1 MWGSWRQTTALFL
14 MHWKLTPVEKDT
26 QRDMSWNSKYIF
38 LTPII
43 GRIDELK
50 KSLCGLKSGMKEKM
64 GRVYVEQN
72 RKLEKFKEKKG
83 STFGVNLFQKN
94 IENLFGVRGTRR
106 FFRTGLK
113 AECCGI
119 IAYIGSG
126 NAQKVLIQGIE
137 ILQNRGYDSCGMSTI
152 GEDGEIVTTKYSSK
166 ECGDSLD
173 RLKKESESIHENH
186 HIGIAHT
193 RWATHGGKTDF
204 NAHPHQ
210 DYKKRISIVHNG
222 TIDNYA
228 SLKSELIKKGIP
240 FQSETDTEVIA
251 NLIGQY
257 LDEGEE
263 FPTAVQKALSR
274 LQGTWGIAVLHKD
287 YKDTM
292 VLARHGSP
300 LLVGVQSGHIYIASE
315 TSALANYTNQYVAMQ
330 DGEIAVLSHEGIDK
344 LITPSRLISID
355 HEKVECSPAP
365 FPHWTLKEIYD
376 QPHALARSLNFGGRI
391 SPYNNMVKLGG
402 LDQRLDELKKVQN
415 VILLGCGTSLHASL
429 FAQLLMEYVSGFNTV
444 TAKDASEILV
454 TGFPRENAGAI
465 AISQSGETADTVKAV
480 NLAGNLGIPIISVVN
495 VVGSMLARTTGCG
508 VYLNAGREVA
518 VASTKAFSTQVLV
531 LSLVAAWFAQNRDV
545 QTSQKCQ
552 ELLEAIH
559 RVPISVGV
567 SLQVK
572 EQCEK
577 IAELIKDQK
586 SIFVL
591 GKGFGYPVALE
602 GALKIKEISYIHSE
616 GYSAG
621 ALKHGPFALI
631 DKEAKTPVILLALSD
646 EHLPMMMNVAQQV
659 KARGARVICI
669 TDNENICKEIDCET
683 IIIPSNGP
691 LTALNAVIPLQLIA
705 YYLAVKKGINPD
717 KPRGLAKAVTV
728 L

>member
-1 MWGSWRQTTALFL
+1 MNFS
-14 MHWKLTPVEKDT
+14 
-26 QRDMSWNSKYIF
+26 SKYKFLVPIVNRINDDLKEKNEKSKFYRFERLTKTMKDEQKLDFLRGSRIF
-38 LTPII
+38 GMISESI
-43 GRIDELK
+43 G
-50 KSLCGLKSGMKEKM
+50 SLCKT
-64 GRVYVEQN
+64 GR
-72 RKLEKFKEKKG
+72 
-83 STFGVNLFQKN
+83 KN
-94 IENLFGVRGTRR
+94 SIFSVPN
-106 FFRTGLK
+106 K
-113 AECCGI
+113 AYCCGI
-119 IAYIGSG
+119 IGYIGSG
-126 NAQKVLIQGIE
+126 DAQKVLMQGIE

-152 GEDGEIVTTKYSSK
+152 DDQGELITTKYSSK
-166 ECGDSLD
+166 ESGDSIE
-173 RLKKESESIHENH
+173 RLKNDSELLHGNH

-222 TIDNYA
+222 TIDNYC
-228 SLKSELIKKGIP
+228 SLKSELMEKGIK

-251 NLIGQY
+251 NLIGSY
-257 LDEGEE
+257 LDDGED
-263 FPTAVQKALSR
+263 FQNAVQKALSR

-287 YKDTM
+287 YKDLM
-292 VLARHGSP
+292 ILARHGSP

-315 TSALANYTNQYVAMQ
+315 TSALANYTNQYVALQ
-330 DGEIAVLSHEGIDK
+330 DGEIALLSHEGINK
-344 LITPSRLISID
+344 LITPSRLLSID
-355 HEKVECSPAP
+355 HEKVESSPSP
-365 FPHWTLKEIYD
+365 YLHWTLKEIYD

-402 LDQRLDELKKVQN
+402 LDQRLDELKNVQN
-415 VILLGCGTSLHASL
+415 MILLGCGTSFHAAL
-429 FAQLLMEYVSGFNTV
+429 FAQLLMEHISGFNTV
-444 TAKDASEILV
+444 SAKDASEIFV
-454 TGFPRENAGAI
+454 TGFPREHAGAI
-465 AISQSGETADTVKAV
+465 AISQSGETADTVKAI
-480 NLAGNLGIPIISVVN
+480 NIADKLGIPKISVVN

-531 LSLVAAWFAQNRDV
+531 LSLIAAWFAQNRDSV
-545 QTSQKCQ
+545 ISQRCQ

-567 SLQVK
+567 SLQAK
-572 EQCEK
+572 DQCEQ
-577 IAELIKDQK
+577 IAEMIKDNN

-591 GKGFGYPVALE
+591 GKGYGYPVALE

-631 DKEAKTPVILLALSD
+631 DKDSQTPVILVILSD
-646 EHLPMMMNVAQQV
+646 ENQSLMMNVAQQV

-669 TDNENICKEIDCET
+669 TDDENLCKDIDCEKVL
-683 IIIPSNGP
+683 IPSNGP

-705 YYLAVKKGINPD
+705 YYLAIKRGINPD

-728 L
+728 F

>member
-1 MWGSWRQTTALFL
+1 MNFWPKYTFL
-14 MHWKLTPVEKDT
+14 VPIMNRINTSLKEQRERSKLHRFE
-26 QRDMSWNSKYIF
+26 RLI
-38 LTPII
+38 
-43 GRIDELK
+43 RILKEECKLNELRGK
-50 KSLCGLKSGMKEKM
+50 HI
-64 GRVYVEQN
+64 
-72 RKLEKFKEKKG
+72 
-83 STFGVNLFQKN
+83 FGVFSEN
-94 IENLFGVRGTRR
+94 IGTFCKTRR
-106 FFRTGLK
+106 GSNIFSIPNK
-113 AECCGI
+113 AHCCGI
-119 IAYIGSG
+119 IGYIGSG
-126 NAQKVLIQGIE
+126 DAQKVLMQGIE

-152 GEDGEIVTTKYSSK
+152 DENGEMITTKYSSK
-166 ECGDSLD
+166 ECGDSIE
-173 RLKKESESIHENH
+173 RLKNDAELFHGNH

-222 TIDNYA
+222 TIDNYC
-228 SLKSELIKKGIP
+228 SLKSELMEKGIP

-251 NLIGQY
+251 NLIGKY
-257 LDEGEE
+257 LDDGED
-263 FPTAVQKALSR
+263 FQNAVQKSLSR
-274 LQGTWGIAVLHKD
+274 LQGTWGIAILHKD
-287 YKDTM
+287 FKDTM
-292 VLARHGSP
+292 ILSRHGSP

-315 TSALANYTNQYVAMQ
+315 TSALANYTNQYVALQ

-344 LITPSRLISID
+344 LITPSRLLSID
-355 HEKVECSPAP
+355 HEKVESSPSP
-365 FPHWTLKEIYD
+365 YPHWTLKEIYD

-402 LDQRLDELKKVQN
+402 LDQRLDELKRVQN
-415 VILLGCGTSLHASL
+415 MILLGCGTSLHASL
-429 FAQLLMEYVSGFNTV
+429 FAQLLMEHVSGFNTV
-444 TAKDASEILV
+444 SAKDASEILV

-465 AISQSGETADTVKAV
+465 AISQSGETADTVKAI
-480 NLAGNLGIPIISVVN
+480 NIADSLGIPKISVVN
-495 VVGSMLARTTGCG
+495 VVGSMLARATGCG

-531 LSLVAAWFAQNRDV
+531 LSLIAAWFAQNRDTV
-545 QTSQKCQ
+545 TSQKCQ

-572 EQCEK
+572 DQCEK
-577 IAELIKDQK
+577 IAELIKDNN

-591 GKGFGYPVALE
+591 GKGYGYPVALE

-631 DKEAKTPVILLALSD
+631 DKDSQTPVILVILSD
-646 EHLPMMMNVAQQV
+646 EHHSLMMNVAQQV
-659 KARGARVICI
+659 KARGAKVICI
-669 TDNENICKEIDCET
+669 TDDENLCNDIDCEK
-683 IIIPSNGP
+683 ILIPSNGP

-728 L
+728 F